1 MITAL
6 LGLIQRHYDSGLD
19 DYWLPPLIKSV
30 PDEGPVGRVSDGDV
44 LIFACRRGERE
55 IQLTE
60 AFVDPEFTR
69 FQRKFMPD
77 LGFFPWLN
85 TTASSPGFPPC
96 FQL

>member
-60 AFVDPEFTR
+60 AFVDLESPFST
-69 FQRKFMPD
+69 QVYAD
-77 LGFFPWLN
+77 LGFPMVEYRSKFTGFRLFPL
-85 TTASSPGFPPC
+85 
-96 FQL
+96 